1 MDTVRESRWS
11 QALRV
16 TGLFDAPDTPGASA
30 LDAPARLAARLL
42 RAPAALV
49 ALADGDRLVCLGAT
63 GPAGRWTGRDLA
75 PHPPFRW
82 ILAADAPLAVTDVRA
97 DARLGGMSAV
107 DGLEPRACAAFP
119 LRAPDGEVLGVLC
132 VLDVRPRG
140 WDPRGLHL
148 AGEVARSA
156 EEQLAA
162 RLDEGRARLAAARLG
177 TVLERSL
184 DAFVSI
190 DAAGTVTAWN
200 PAAERLFGHS
210 ADEAVGRPVD
220 ELIVPRRF
228 RPRLRD
234 ELDRVRRAGPPY
246 PSGRRIEL
254 TAVDRTGRERPV
266 EMALRVRTEQGEPV
280 LHAFVRDIGHRVA
293 TRRRLEQERRFLT
306 ALMDSLDAGV
316 VACDSDGT
324 VVLVNQTL
332 REIEPASRSG
342 AGSPSPEEL
351 RKGDWNALY
360 ELYDSDGRTPLRP
373 EEVPLARALRGERV
387 DGCEVTA
394 RVTGTGTDLRRY
406 LVNARPIEAADG
418 RCLGAVAAI
427 HDITERHRAEL
438 LRTAQEAVARV
449 LAEAASSGQ
458 VAAGVTAAVAG
469 TLGWTCGEYWQVD
482 PDETVIR
489 RLGLWVRP
497 GRDLDAL
504 VRDEPDVFPRG
515 GGLAGTVW
523 VSARRAWIPDLAAD
537 PLDFTRKPAVLRVGL
552 RAAMGLPVSSGRRV
566 LGVLTFFADTVQ
578 EADDDLAAMLD
589 GVCAHMGRYL
599 EHRRSH
605 ELAVALDAE
614 RRHLD
619 RIVAQID
626 DYVWTVEVTADG
638 TVHPVYLDSDSS
650 VVFGGRLPAGAD
662 AGAVMAELVHPDDR
676 ESFAAFH
683 AAIADARPARLECR
697 IIGLDGVTR
706 WVWIRARP
714 RREGDRLL
722 VDGITSDVTERRR
735 LAEQRELLLARWQEQ
750 VRRLRELD
758 RMKDELVALV
768 SHELRSPIG
777 AIRGYASLLLD
788 DPELSTEQRAFTDVI
803 DRKSAHLQ
811 RLVDDL
817 LDLARLDAGRI
828 ALEPRPV
835 ALDGLVRQ
843 AVDDHRPAA
852 TAKRLAVRA
861 EAAAGLWVRAD
872 PVRLRQVLDNLLS
885 NAVKYTP
892 DGGEVIVIARPGDG
906 IGDGGGGDDD
916 GSENGNGGNSGDGG
930 GNDSGNGSGNDSG
943 NGSGSD
949 SGNGSG
955 SGSEDGRGGTVTVTV
970 ADTGIGIP
978 AEQYPRLFGRFFRA
992 STAVES
998 GIKGTGLGLA
1008 ITRAIVEAHG
1018 GTITASPREGGGT
1031 VFTLRL
1037 PSAGPPRGETP

>member
-1 MDTVRESRWS
+1 MARTVDAVRESRWS

-16 TGLFDAPDTPGASA
+16 TGLLDAPGAPA
-30 LDAPARLAARLL
+30 LSRPARLAARLL
-42 RAPAALV
+42 EAPAALV
-49 ALADGDRLVCLGAT
+49 VLADGDRRVCLGAT
-63 GPAGRWTGRDLA
+63 GPAECWTGRDLA
-75 PHPPFRW
+75 PYPPFRQV
-82 ILAADAPLAVTDVRA
+82 LAADAPLAVTDVRA
-97 DARLGGMSAV
+97 DARLDGLPAV
-107 DGLEPRACAAFP
+107 DGAEPRACAAFP
-119 LRAPDGEVLGVLC
+119 LRAPDGEALGVLC
-132 VLDVRPRG
+132 VLDVRPRR
-140 WDPRGLHL
+140 WDPHGLRL
-148 AGEVARSA
+148 AGEVARSV

-177 TVLERSL
+177 TVLERAQ

-200 PAAERLFGHS
+200 PAAERLFGRP
-210 ADEAVGRPVD
+210 AGEAVGRPVD
-220 ELIVPRRF
+220 ELIVPRRS
-228 RPRLRD
+228 RTWLRE
-234 ELDRVRRAGPPY
+234 ELDRVRRAGSPY
-246 PSGRRIEL
+246 RSGHRIEL
-254 TAVDRTGRERPV
+254 TAVDRTGRELPV
-266 EMALRVRTEQGEPV
+266 EMALQVHIEWGEPII
-280 LHAFVRDIGHRVA
+280 HAFLRDIGHRVA

-306 ALMDSLDAGV
+306 ALMDSLDVGV
-316 VACDSDGT
+316 VACDSDGA

-342 AGSPSPEEL
+342 AEAPSSEEM

-360 ELYDSDGRTPLRP
+360 ELYDSDGRIPLRP

-387 DGCEVTA
+387 DGFEVTA
-394 RVTGTGTDLRRY
+394 RVAGSETDLRRY
-406 LVNARPIEAADG
+406 LVNARPIQADDG
-418 RCLGAVAAI
+418 RCLGAVTAI
-427 HDITERHRAEL
+427 HDITERYRAEL

-449 LAEAASSGQ
+449 LVEAASSGQ
-458 VAAGVTAAVAG
+458 AAAGVTAAVAG

-504 VRDEPDVFPRG
+504 IRDEPDVFPRG

-523 VSARRAWIPDLAAD
+523 ASARRTWIPDLAAD
-537 PLDFTRKPAVLRVGL
+537 PLDFLRKPAALRVGL
-552 RAAMGLPVSSGRRV
+552 RAAMGLPVHSGRRV
-566 LGVLTFFADTVQ
+566 LGVLTFFTDAVQ
-578 EADDDLAAMLD
+578 EADEDLTAMLD
-589 GVCAHMGRYL
+589 GISTHMGRYL

-605 ELAVALDAE
+605 ELASALDAD

-626 DYVWTVEVTADG
+626 DYVWTVEVAADG

-650 VVFGGRLPAGAD
+650 LVFGGRLPAGAD
-662 AGAVMAELVHPDDR
+662 AAAVMAELVHSDDWD
-676 ESFAAFH
+676 SFAAFH
-683 AAIADARPARLECR
+683 TAITHARPAQLECR
-697 IIGLDGVTR
+697 VVGLDGVTR

-714 RREGDRLL
+714 RREDHRLL
-722 VDGITSDVTERRR
+722 VDGITSDVSERHR
-735 LAEQRELLLARWQEQ
+735 LAEQRELLLARQQEQ

-777 AIRGYASLLLD
+777 TIRGHASLLLD
-788 DPELSTEQRAFTDVI
+788 DPELSTEQRTFADVI

-828 ALEPRPV
+828 ALDPQPV
-835 ALDGLVRQ
+835 ALAGLVRQ
-843 AVDDHRPAA
+843 AVDDHRPAV
-852 TAKRLAVRA
+852 TAKRLQVRA
-861 EAAAGLWVRAD
+861 EVAEGLWVRAD

-892 DGGEVIVIARPGDG
+892 DGGEITVTARS
-906 IGDGGGGDDD
+906 GGEGEERG
-916 GSENGNGGNSGDGG
+916 E
-930 GNDSGNGSGNDSG
+930 
-943 NGSGSD
+943 
-949 SGNGSG
+949 
-955 SGSEDGRGGTVTVTV
+955 GRGGTVTV

-978 AEQYPRLFGRFFRA
+978 AEQYPRLFSRFFRA

-1008 ITRAIVEAHG
+1008 VTRAIVEAHG

-1037 PSAGPPRGETP
+1037 PAGPPQEETG